1 MDIKDTYRAFY
12 PAAAQYTCFS
22 VAHGTFS
29 KIDILGQ
36 KASVKKY
43 IKFEIAL

>member
-22 VAHGTFS
+22 VARGTFS
-29 KIDILGQ
+29 KK
-36 KASVKKY
+36 KASFKKY